1 MPPTPPLQKKFQ
13 TISGY
18 RLESLSSDDLKILCS
33 AVDTFKI
40 DKIRFTP
47 GSQIAVSG
55 LADDKL
61 SDFVRYLK
69 PLLKPQPTN
78 GISTILNCN
87 DCGECKNGCIS
98 TAELVNRL
106 GLLDLPQP
114 MPGRLKVAIAGCPRC
129 CTMPRLRDIGF
140 IPASAKAQTWNIFF
154 GGNGGRK
161 PRIGDQIGAKLTLP
175 ASLDL
180 VTQALTVYQRE
191 AEDKMRT
198 ADYLRSVNLE
208 QFLRKIEKIAS
219 IDSGQGI

>member
-1 MPPTPPLQKKFQ
+1 MPPTPPLSKFK
-13 TISGY
+13 TIRGY
-18 RLESLSSDDLKILCS
+18 RIDSLSSDDLKILWS
-33 AVDTFKI
+33 AVATFKI

-55 LADDKL
+55 LADEKL
-61 SDFVRYLK
+61 SDFVRHLN
-69 PLLKPQPTN
+69 PLLKPQPNN

-106 GLLDLPQP
+106 GSLDLPQP
-114 MPGRLKVAIAGCPRC
+114 MPGRVKVAIAGCPRC

-140 IPASAKAQTWNIFF
+140 IPASATAQTWNIFF

-161 PRIGDQIGAKLTLP
+161 PRIGDQIGTNLTLP
-175 ASLDL
+175 ESLDL
-180 VTQALTVYQRE
+180 VTKALTVYQCE
-191 AEDKMRT
+191 AENKMRT
-198 ADYLRSVNLE
+198 ADYLRSENVE
-208 QFLRKIEKIAS
+208 IFLKKIEKIAS